1 MPKHRRRPVADADWA
16 FHADDAAVFEALAKG
31 THATSLREYFGTPG
45 YAELTQLAAAARQ
58 AKHREGPRVLI
69 LPGIMG
75 SKLGRPGRPHAPP
88 QVLWIDPL
96 AIADSSL
103 LDLALPKGR
112 TLAPLGVLLFSYARL
127 KLRLQ
132 IAGFETGFYPYDWRL
147 SLDESGSALAAH
159 IAAVG
164 EPVHIVAH
172 SMGGLVARMAAAK
185 LPKRYVRKLILL
197 ATPNLG
203 SYAPIQALRGTYPFV
218 RKVATLDLVHTPE
231 FLAANAFCSFPGL
244 YQLLPVRLGRSG
256 TDIYDA
262 ARWPAHGPAPDA
274 RLLAQAESARGGL
287 APADSRMRHIV
298 GVNRETVVDVRRR
311 GNEFEYDL
319 GMDGDGTVPLA
330 LARLPRLDTYYVEET
345 HANLA
350 NNALV
355 IRAVIDLLR
364 RGRTRLLP
372 RRWRSKRARLRR
384 TNDAKLRRNDGGK
397 IDWRRLN
404 SAEREATLAELDDGH
419 ATGDSRGSG

>member
-1 MPKHRRRPVADADWA
+1 MTRHGRRADVAADWA
-16 FHADDAAVFEALAKG
+16 FHADDAAVFEALGLG
-31 THATSLREYFGTPG
+31 THATSLREYFGAPG
-45 YAELTQLAAAARQ
+45 YAELSQLAAAARQ
-58 AKHREGPRVLI
+58 ATPRKGPRVLM

-75 SKLGRPGRPHAPP
+75 SKLGRPGLPHAAP

-96 AIADSSL
+96 AIANSGL

-112 TLAPLGVLLFSYARL
+112 ALVPMGVLLFSYARL

-132 IAGFETGFYPYDWRL
+132 IAGFEMDFYPYDWRL

-159 IAAVG
+159 IAAIG

-185 LPKRYVRKLILL
+185 LPKRCVRKLILL

-218 RKVATLDLVHTPE
+218 RKVATLDLAHTPE

-244 YQLLPVRLGRSG
+244 YQLLPVRRDLSG

-262 ARWPAHGPAPDA
+262 ATWPANGPAPDA
-274 RLLAQAESARGGL
+274 RLLAQAESVFAAL
-287 APADSRMRHIV
+287 APADSRMRQIV
-298 GVNRETVVDVRRR
+298 GVNRETVVGVRRR

-319 GMDGDGTVPLA
+319 GMNGDGTVPLA
-330 LARLPRLDTYYVEET
+330 LARLPRLETYYVEET
-345 HANLA
+345 HSNLA

-355 IRAVIDLLR
+355 TRAVIDLLR
-364 RGRTRLLP
+364 RGRTTLLP
-372 RRWRSKRARLRR
+372 RRWRAKHARLRR
-384 TNDAKLRRNDGGK
+384 TNDAKLRLNDGGK

-419 ATGDSRGSG
+419 ATGDSRSSG

>member
-1 MPKHRRRPVADADWA
+1 MPKHHRKPDAKADWA
-16 FHADDAAVFEALAKG
+16 FHADDAAVFEALGLG
-31 THATSLREYFGTPG
+31 THATSLREYFGAQG
-45 YAELTQLAAAARQ
+45 HAELSQLAAAARQ
-58 AKHREGPRVLI
+58 AKRRKGPRVLI

-75 SKLGRPGRPHAPP
+75 SKLGSPGRPHAPP
-88 QVLWIDPL
+88 QILWIDPL
-96 AIADSSL
+96 AIADSGL

-112 TLAPLGVLLFSYARL
+112 ALEPLGVLLFSYARL

-132 IAGFETGFYPYDWRL
+132 IAGFEAMFFPYDWRL

-159 IAAVG
+159 IAAIG
-164 EPVHIVAH
+164 EPVDIVAH

-185 LPKRYVRKLILL
+185 LPQRSVRRLILL

-218 RKVATLDLVHTPE
+218 RKVATLDLMHTPE

-244 YQLLPVRLGRSG
+244 YQLLPARLALSG
-256 TDIYDA
+256 TDIYRA
-262 ARWPAHGPAPDA
+262 TAWPAHGPAPDA
-274 RLLAQAESARGGL
+274 RLLAQAESVRAGL

-298 GVNRETVVDVRRR
+298 GVNRETVVGVRRR

-319 GMDGDGTVPLA
+319 GMNGDGTVPLA
-330 LARLPRLDTYYVEET
+330 LARLSRLETYYVEET
-345 HANLA
+345 HSNLA
-350 NNALV
+350 NNARV

-364 RGRTRLLP
+364 RGRTTLLP
-372 RRWRSKRARLRR
+372 RRWRTKRGRLRH
-384 TNDAKLRRNDGGK
+384 TNDAKLRLHDGGK

-404 SAEREATLAELDDGH
+404 SAEREATLAELDDRH
-419 ATGDSRGSG
+419 PSG